1 MIKKIKHHYKKAF
14 SKFGATSRG
23 VDWKDNF
30 SSNLRHKIFLDNL
43 IKNIESKPI
52 TLLDVGCGY
61 GAFYEYIKE
70 SHIRSIDYKGI
81 DLVNEMINYAIEN
94 NSDEKFRVA
103 DFLSLDSNTK
113 YDFLVLNGMLTQKFE
128 FDDKI
133 MNNFFDEILKKI
145 NQICLKG
152 YCFNVLSENVD
163 FKNPQN
169 FYLSANQI
177 KKKINSFS
185 NKKIISIE
193 EKKLFET
200 FYFVIK

>member
-1 MIKKIKHHYKKAF
+1 
-14 SKFGATSRG
+14 
-23 VDWKDNF
+23 
-30 SSNLRHKIFLDNL
+30 
-43 IKNIESKPI
+43 
-52 TLLDVGCGY
+52 
-61 GAFYEYIKE
+61 
-70 SHIRSIDYKGI
+70 
-81 DLVNEMINYAIEN
+81 MINYTIEN

-193 EKKLFET
+193 EKNYSRHFTL
-200 FYFVIK
+200 